1 MGWFFG
7 CFGGSSKKDRKHQ
20 TPVAPPPKQQK
31 PCSTPIGVPL
41 ALSSAIPIK
50 TFPVRDV
57 PNTEDLY
64 TVRQFSSSAPVRQVH
79 GAYLY
84 GAAGVQLPEREEK
97 PGPWHQLDDL
107 EEELN
112 DLRKQIQRDSHDAE
126 KTREEVHS
134 LKSCGSA
141 QYVDHQHSSVQEGRW
156 LSWLAPGGRSLAKIP
171 PEKTFQ
177 FEGLNVA
184 LCEPTPVK
192 EHHGALLGIQNPLQ
206 SKNLRQS
213 TKQHKMHANVQD
225 NHFKATKES
234 DIDDSPLSPGR
245 FPQRDQPL
253 KGLNHFSAG
262 DMSGTPLERPCD
274 KPNQGS
280 WSLCGTDSN
289 LQTDAFENDNA
300 LMKKR
305 RLAVNPSAFQ
315 TPLLLKQEAEDN
327 ICSEQYHN
335 FFSQKRLKVTASRE
349 QVEGKTKSPLLEA
362 DPVPMH
368 FFRCDSLSPIIE
380 SGTLNEESESSDSES
395 NAQGLFDQQ
404 QSSYNSVS
412 QKTSQST
419 SVKLSPASQA
429 KSVTFVTIDD
439 EGYTTDELSYSHA
452 TKYSEENYTNST
464 CINDENEDG
473 LETASYSPSTDS
485 EETISDLSP
494 KCCYSPPISP
504 NHEQSTAYRSLNR
517 SGSTF
522 ERQTAW
528 DTSTQHLSAKGGSKK
543 QYVSRYG
550 SEEDERSDDETEL
563 YTDAMSHVSTE
574 YNEREYQ
581 KWYNRTDAIDTPPK
595 QSDWISTP
603 VINIQGKHK
612 SRIRSKPASSVLTP
626 VENVSQWKQLKERD
640 EKQIVDGKAGSDGS
654 RKYISSRIENNCG
667 TGTDSLKAGVGDK
680 ILPWNPPRINN
691 GQFTSQDNGPVSVNT
706 SLSHSAAALRPEAV
720 LVSVNASLSHWG
732 VKSRADTKTADGRS
746 EPESETVRVDM
757 SLSHWLKPSFKH
769 NGAQISIGASSD
781 TSSSGEGGVES
792 PAPPPDNQVSHLVR
806 KTERRQPAAS
816 ERPILGALGGENC
829 GNAKA
834 RSPWDGKGTPNA
846 TVKYME
852 DQRVKWHSTPFEQR
866 LEKALDKQGILLQK
880 KLFVA
885 TPAAS

>member
-20 TPVAPPPKQQK
+20 TSVAPPPKQQK

-50 TFPVRDV
+50 AFPVRDV

-64 TVRQFSSSAPVRQVH
+64 ALRQFSSSAPVRQVQ

-84 GAAGVQLPEREEK
+84 GAARVQLMQREEK

-112 DLRKQIQRDSHDAE
+112 DLRKQIERDSHDAE
-126 KTREEVHS
+126 KKREEVHS

-141 QYVDHQHSSVQEGRW
+141 QYADHQQSSVQEGRW
-156 LSWLAPGGRSLAKIP
+156 LSWLAPGGTSLAKTP

-177 FEGLNVA
+177 FEGLKVA

-192 EHHGALLGIQNPLQ
+192 ERHGGLLGIQNPLQ
-206 SKNLRQS
+206 SKNLFS
-213 TKQHKMHANVQD
+213 
-225 NHFKATKES
+225 
-234 DIDDSPLSPGR
+234 
-245 FPQRDQPL
+245 QREQPL
-253 KGLNHFSAG
+253 QGSNHCSAG

-280 WSLCGTDSN
+280 WSLCGKDST

-305 RLAVNPSAFQ
+305 RLAVNASAFQ
-315 TPLLLKQEAEDN
+315 SPLLIKQEAGDN
-327 ICSEQYHN
+327 IISEQYHK
-335 FFSQKRLKVTASRE
+335 FFSQKRLKVTSSRE
-349 QVEGKTKSPLLEA
+349 QVERKTKSPLLEA

-380 SGTLNEESESSDSES
+380 SGTLNEESESFDSES

-419 SVKLSPASQA
+419 SIKLSPASQA
-429 KSVTFVTIDD
+429 KSVTSLTIAD
-439 EGYTTDELSYSHA
+439 EGYTTDELSCSRA
-452 TKYSEENYTNST
+452 TKYSEQSYTNST

-473 LETASYSPSTDS
+473 METASFSPSTDS

-494 KCCYSPPISP
+494 ECCYSPPISP
-504 NHEQSTAYRSLNR
+504 NHEQSTAYRSLNS

-528 DTSTQHLSAKGGSKK
+528 NTSTQHVSAKGGSKR

-550 SEEDERSDDETEL
+550 SEEDERSDDEL

-574 YNEREYQ
+574 YSEREYR
-581 KWYNRTDAIDTPPK
+581 KCYSRTESVDSVSAHMVHAPDAIDTPLK

-640 EKQIVDGKAGSDGS
+640 EKQIVDGRAGSDGS
-654 RKYISSRIENNCG
+654 RKYISNRIENNCG
-667 TGTDSLKAGVGDK
+667 TGTDSLKAGVRDENK
-680 ILPWNPPRINN
+680 ILPWNPPRRNN
-691 GQFTSQDNGPVSVNT
+691 GQFTSQDNGLVSVNT
-706 SLSHSAAALRPEAV
+706 SLSHSAAALRPEAL

-732 VKSRADTKTADGRS
+732 VKSRADTKTVVGSS
-746 EPESETVRVDM
+746 EPDSETVRVDM
-757 SLSHWLKPSFKH
+757 SLSQWLKPSFKH
-769 NGAQISIGASSD
+769 NGAQISIGASSN

-792 PAPPPDNQVSHLVR
+792 PAPLPDNQISHLVR
-806 KTERRQPAAS
+806 KSEKRQPAVG
-816 ERPILGALGGENC
+816 ERPILGGLGEETC
-829 GNAKA
+829 GNSKA

-846 TVKYME
+846 TAKYME

-880 KLFVA
+880 KLF
-885 TPAAS
+885 PQHQQPLEK